1 MLKPHGYKEGKK
13 YPLAFLIHGGPE
25 GAWNDEWGNRWNP
38 QVFAAAGF
46 VGMIFF
52 SNVNRF
58 SFKGYGLNSD
68 YGESYGINGKILMLS
83 TCALK

>member
-1 MLKPHGYKEGKK
+1 MEGKK

-52 SNVNRF
+52 RMSIVFYVKAMGWIVITVNPTGSTVRYLCFQHAHWINSN
-58 SFKGYGLNSD
+58 K
-68 YGESYGINGKILMLS
+68 
-83 TCALK
+83 